1 MGLINR
7 LNLYKGIIKHRKSIK
22 SYAAGLLYENK
33 LKNTIKK
40 YNMPS
45 LPIIEFNELQSHW
58 NYKNTDSITIK
69 TDFSDGISPVND
81 YYFLS
86 WIAKAIKAQKY
97 FEIGTWKG
105 LSAYNIISNNNN
117 NLEIYSLDIPFDHPE
132 IKMYNIPEEIFGY
145 YSKEN
150 KNIHHIKCDSKSFD
164 YKSYKKQFEL
174 VFVDGN
180 HSYEYVKN
188 DTKLALELLKGD
200 NSVIAW
206 HDYLILGEA
215 NKNVL
220 AGILEAIPEEEHKHI
235 VSLHQ
240 SNLALYSRSFKFKNK
255 KLPEW
260 YLPKLSFELIL
271 KVKDQ

>member
-188 DTKLALELLKGD
+188 DTKLALELLKDD
-200 NSVIAW
+200 NSVILW
-206 HDYLILGEA
+206 HDYILYEEI
-215 NKNVL
+215 NINVL
-220 AGILEAIPEEEHKHI
+220 AGILEALPVNEHCH
-235 VSLHQ
+235 LYNLRQ
-240 SNLALYSRSFKFKNK
+240 SNLAIYCKKFNFKTKEFSKWKIPKNLFSLNFK
-255 KLPEW
+255 
-260 YLPKLSFELIL
+260 L
-271 KVKDQ
+271 K